1 MRLSS
6 KFLPIA
12 FLITSIVL
20 LIVKKIPVLNLP
32 HYWDEAFPYSYAIGY
47 MSQNGSSLLSDC
59 APSLHTTGH
68 PLLYYFM
75 QSTWNNIVGNVIW
88 MERLFPMIVSI
99 LILIFT
105 YLIGKKL
112 HSKSAGGIATIL
124 LSTQSSFLS
133 QASFQLPET
142 MLTLFLLMS
151 IYYTFTNKKWPF
163 VLVATGMVFTK
174 ETGVILLFIL
184 FLNFI
189 ISSYNKT
196 ERIHFIKSTWIYVT
210 PIALNFLFYL
220 HQYYVQGWFF
230 FPRHTGFII
239 SDIDPV
245 FDQFSRYFANLF
257 IFEGRNMIFF
267 AMLIITTIIG
277 ISRWKAMKIVSLN
290 HSILI
295 LISLIIGFLT
305 FSAFNFYSD
314 RYILCLFPIFVIL
327 ASLSITALFKKR
339 VWISSALGLGLTLI
353 TFAKSYTNTK
363 PTDHSLGYSDAVITQ
378 MNAINYCVNMKWQK
392 KSIQTGFLTSKNLTS
407 HYPRY
412 LERDQLFSNVNKT
425 NSSPE
430 LIIISNNEIEEHLM
444 KKINNFYSV
453 KRFENGNQWC
463 EIFARKKNINMP

>member
-1 MRLSS
+1 
-6 KFLPIA
+6 
-12 FLITSIVL
+12 
-20 LIVKKIPVLNLP
+20 
-32 HYWDEAFPYSYAIGY
+32 
-47 MSQNGSSLLSDC
+47 
-59 APSLHTTGH
+59 
-68 PLLYYFM
+68 M
-75 QSTWNNIVGNVIW
+75 QSSWNNFVGNILW
-88 MERLFPMIVSI
+88 MERLFPMITSI

-151 IYYTFTNKKWPF
+151 IYYSLTNKKWAF

-189 ISSYNKT
+189 IKKYNKT
-196 ERIHFIKSTWIYVT
+196 ELIPFIKSTWIYIT
-210 PIALNFLFYL
+210 PIALNFIFYL
-220 HQYYVQGWFF
+220 HQYYVQGWFL

-239 SDIDPV
+239 SEIDPV
-245 FDQFSRYFANLF
+245 FGQFKRYFANLL

-267 AMLIITTIIG
+267 TMLIITTILG
-277 ISRWKAMKIVSLN
+277 VSRRKAMKKLTFN
-290 HSILI
+290 HSVPL
-295 LISLIIGFLT
+295 LISLILGFLI

-314 RYILCLFPIFVIL
+314 RYILCLFPIFAIL
-327 ASLSITALFKKR
+327 ASLSITTLFKKR

-353 TFAKSYTNTK
+353 TFTKSCTNSK
-363 PTDHSLGYSDAVITQ
+363 PTDHSLGYSDAVRTQ
-378 MNAINYCVNMKWQK
+378 MNAINYCVNMEWQN
-392 KSIQTGFLTSKNLTS
+392 KSIQTSFLMSKNLTS

-412 LERDQLFSNVNKT
+412 LERDQLFTNVNKGNT
-425 NSSPE
+425 SPE
-430 LIIISNNEIEEHLM
+430 LIIISNNETEEHLM
-444 KKINNFYSV
+444 KKIKKFYSV

-463 EIFARKKNINMP
+463 EIFARKKELK